1 MGVLFILTSSLFFLW
16 VLRDI
21 LFWLWLWQHNDY
33 RADRFFADIKK
44 KKPRIAGFSPLLI
57 FTKIF
62 LFLAFTYTIFN
73 DGAVNYYH
81 VVITG
86 LYIFQ
91 AFFIGKEI
99 YKNRL
104 KKPRLN
110 IRAIIII
117 ILTATTLIL
126 FFLLQLMD
134 PFFWLLLTDLLLP
147 VIVALFVLILSFPTE
162 VWGDWQTD
170 LALKKLRKNPDLL
183 IIGVT
188 GSYGKSLVKDTIAQ
202 VLNIKYKVIKT
213 HGADNTLVGISSTI
227 LKHLDSDTEVFVAE
241 MSAYKRGEIAGL
253 CRYIRPKIGVL
264 TGINNQYRMLFKTQ
278 DNINKTNFELVES
291 LPKKGFC
298 IFNGNDKYTS
308 QLYKQ
313 SKKQKIIYTT
323 ELAKHFVP
331 VPDIKAFHIT
341 NKAKKVT
348 FNVQLRDTS
357 YMNLMIPSTLNI
369 EYVLPAIYI
378 AYHLGMTEN
387 EIKKGLLKIT

>member
-1 MGVLFILTSSLFFLW
+1 MGLLFILTSSLFFLW

-33 RADRFFADIKK
+33 RADRFFADIQK
-44 KKPRIAGFSPLLI
+44 KKPRITGFSPLLI
-57 FTKIF
+57 LIKIL
-62 LFLAFTYTIFN
+62 LFLLFMYTIFN
-73 DGAVNYYH
+73 DSVLNYYH
-81 VVITG
+81 YLITG
-86 LYIFQ
+86 LYILQ
-91 AFFIGKEI
+91 TVFIGKEI

-110 IRAIIII
+110 VRAVIII
-117 ILTATTLIL
+117 ILTTATLIL
-126 FFLLQLMD
+126 FFVLQLMD

-147 VIVALFVLILSFPTE
+147 IILALFVLVLSFPTE

-202 VLNIKYKVIKT
+202 VLSIKYKVIKT

-227 LKHLDSDTEVFVAE
+227 LKHLESDTEVFVAE
-241 MSAYKRGEIAGL
+241 MSAYKRGEIAAL
-253 CRYIRPKIGVL
+253 CRYIHPKIGVL
-264 TGINNQYRMLFKTQ
+264 TGINNQYRTLFKTQ
-278 DNINKTNFELVES
+278 ENINKTNFELVES

-298 IFNGNDKYTS
+298 IFNGNDKHTA

-323 ELAKHFVP
+323 ELSKHFVP
-331 VPDIKAFHIT
+331 IPDIKAFHIT
-341 NKAKKVT
+341 HKAKRT
-348 FNVQLRDTS
+348 SFNVRLRDTS
-357 YMNLMIPSTLNI
+357 YINLAIPSTLAI
-369 EYVLPAIYI
+369 DCVLPAIYI
-378 AYHLGMTEN
+378 AYHLGMTEH
-387 EIKKGLLKIT
+387 EIKKGLSQIK